1 MSTQQKI
8 LVIDDEADLRA
19 ALKVALTT
27 AGFSVIEAVN
37 GEDGLSKARTLNPDL
52 ILLDLTMPHMN
63 GHQVLRE
70 LRNDPL
76 PNDPHILLFTNS
88 EDATNITRG
97 VKLDGDDYIMKSQ
110 TSLDDIVKLIKR
122 HLAGYYDNER

>member
-1 MSTQQKI
+1 MQKI

-19 ALKVALTT
+19 ALRAALTA
-27 AGFSVIEAVN
+27 AGFAVTEAVN
-37 GEDGLSKARTLNPDL
+37 GEDGLLKARTENPDL

-97 VKLDGDDYIMKSQ
+97 VKLEGDDYIMKSQ
-110 TSLDDIVKLIKR
+110 TSLDDIVRLIKQ
-122 HLAGYYDNER
+122 HLAGYYDE